1 MELEVKLSFDSREK
15 LYGLAVSDEFAKY
28 CTDAVKPESVLLEN
42 TYLDTSDM
50 DFRRRTGM
58 IRVRH
63 YKGSTDDYYEFTV
76 KYGGGVSEGFHKRY
90 EWNARSEDDKFS
102 IERFKSLVTAES
114 DPSDMLSEAFGDL
127 KDEDLNPIC
136 ANSFN
141 RTIYNLAFG
150 DSTIEAC
157 FDYGLITNSDG
168 SKTDEICELELE
180 LKSGDPADIDQL
192 AKIINAKT
200 GCVPLDNTKYGRTL
214 KLATGIDHEK

>member
-1 MELEVKLSFDSREK
+1 MELEVKLSFDSKEK

-28 CTDAVKPESVLLEN
+28 CTDAVKPEPVLLEN
-42 TYLDTSDM
+42 TYLDTAGM
-50 DFRRRTGM
+50 GITGRGGM

-63 YKGSTDDYYEFTV
+63 YKGSDEDYYEFTV
-76 KYGGGVSEGFHKRY
+76 KYGGGVSDGFHKRY

-102 IERFKSLVTAES
+102 IERFKSLVTADS
-114 DPSDMLSEAFGDL
+114 DPSDMLSEAFGDI
-127 KDEDLNPIC
+127 KDEDLKPIC

-141 RTIYNLAFG
+141 RTIYNLAFR
-150 DSTIEAC
+150 DSTMEAC
-157 FDYGLITNSDG
+157 IDYGLITNSDG

-192 AKIINAKT
+192 AKIITGKT

-214 KLATGIDHEK
+214 KLATGTDHE

>member
-15 LYGLAVSDEFAKY
+15 LYGLAVSDEFEKY
-28 CTDAVKPESVLLEN
+28 CTDAAKPEPVLLEN
-42 TYLDTSDM
+42 TYLDTPAMSITG
-50 DFRRRTGM
+50 RGGM

-63 YKGSTDDYYEFTV
+63 YKGLDQDYYEFTV
-76 KYGGGVSEGFHKRY
+76 KYGGGVSDGFHKRY
-90 EWNARSEDDKFS
+90 EWNARCEDSDFS
-102 IERFKSLVTAES
+102 IGRFKSLVTSDS
-114 DPSDMLSEAFGDL
+114 DPSDMLSEVFGDI

-168 SKTDEICELELE
+168 SRTDEICELELE

-192 AKIINAKT
+192 AKIITGKT
-200 GCVPLDNTKYGRTL
+200 CCVPLDKTKYGRTV
-214 KLATGIDHEK
+214 KLATGTDHEK

>member
-1 MELEVKLSFDSREK
+1 MELEVKLSFDSKDK

-28 CTDAVKPESVLLEN
+28 CTAAVKPESVLLEN
-42 TYLDTSDM
+42 TYLDTPGMSITG
-50 DFRRRTGM
+50 RGGM

-63 YKGSTDDYYEFTV
+63 YKGSEEDYYEFTV
-76 KYGGGVSEGFHKRY
+76 KYCGGVSDGFHKRY

-102 IERFKSLVTAES
+102 IERFKSLVTADS
-114 DPSDMLSEAFGDL
+114 DPSDMLSEAFGDI
-127 KDEDLNPIC
+127 KDEELNPIC
-136 ANSFN
+136 SNSFN

-192 AKIINAKT
+192 AKILTGKT
-200 GCVPLDNTKYGRTL
+200 GCIPLDNTKYGRTL
-214 KLATGIDHEK
+214 KLAMGTDYE